1 MIQFFTLFCL
11 ACEFTQTTD
20 VTADA
25 RGVEVENEA
34 QQNGEHEGKEQIGVV
49 GLKRLGE
56 FYRIGYCRTDDQTAE
71 VGGRIE
77 VSGMRGGRQ
86 TFDGKTVATM

>member
-1 MIQFFTLFCL
+1 MIQLLTLFCL